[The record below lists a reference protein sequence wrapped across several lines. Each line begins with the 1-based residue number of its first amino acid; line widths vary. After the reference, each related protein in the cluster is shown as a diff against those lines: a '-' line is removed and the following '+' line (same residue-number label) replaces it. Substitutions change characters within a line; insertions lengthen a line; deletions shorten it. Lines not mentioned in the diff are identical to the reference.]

1 MTNAT
6 YKDPFFTVDEHP
18 TTFSE
23 TLDPRGMHGFKISN
37 YPFSRVDERIQENKI
52 TFKGL
57 WYVAFLLNPL

>member
-1 MTNAT
+1 MQRI
-6 YKDPFFTVDEHP
+6 KIPFFIVDEHP

-57 WYVAFLLNPL
+57 WYVAFLLNPS

>member
-1 MTNAT
+1 MQRIAN
-6 YKDPFFTVDEHP
+6 PFLTVDEHP

-37 YPFSRVDERIQENKI
+37 YPFARVDERIQENKI

-57 WYVAFLLNPL
+57 